1 MGQKETGS
9 GLPIRKI
16 LLVGN
21 PNVGKSVIFTR
32 LTGVDVIASNYP
44 GTTIDFSRGY
54 TGHGDGRIE
63 IIDVPGTY
71 GLEPTSPA
79 EKVAVDILDGAVADK
94 DGIVIN
100 VVDATNLERNINLT
114 LQLLD
119 KDIPVIVVLNLWDEA
134 RHTGVNI
141 DTEKLEEML
150 GVPVVPTVAITGEG
164 IKRLVDRLEEATAG
178 SYRSGSGDTWAEAG
192 RIIGQVQTLEH
203 RHHTLTER
211 IGDLTIH
218 PWTGIPMAALIIMI
232 VFQLI
237 RIIGEGLIRFVMD
250 PLFEYLWRPVMSALS
265 EALGSGGS
273 IHDIL
278 IGSLVDGRID
288 FGESFGILT
297 TGLYVPFAAVLPYII
312 AFYLVLSLL
321 EDSGYL
327 PRLAVLLDNFMHS
340 IGLHGM
346 SIIPMFL
353 ACGCNVPGVLAT
365 RILETRRER
374 FIAATLMSIS
384 IPCMAQTAMI
394 FGLLGPYGY
403 RAMLPVFVTLFII
416 WIVAGTLM
424 RYFVKGESPEIFTEI
439 PAYRL
444 PHWPVMLKKVWMRVR
459 WFLREAIPF
468 VLAGVFIV
476 NVLYSLGVIQFLG
489 RVASPVVTRF
499 LGLPVDAV
507 GALVVGFLRKD
518 LAVGMLAPLGLTR
531 DQLII
536 ASVVLTMYFPCV
548 ATFAVLL
555 RELGI
560 RDMAKAAVIMI
571 TSAFLVGSLLNMIL

>member
-134 RHTGVNI
+134 RHTGVHI

-265 EALGSGGS
+265 GALGSGGS

-403 RAMLPVFVTLFII
+403 RAMLPVFITLFII

-468 VLAGVFIV
+468 VLTGVFIV

-489 RVASPVVTRF
+489 RIASPVVTRF